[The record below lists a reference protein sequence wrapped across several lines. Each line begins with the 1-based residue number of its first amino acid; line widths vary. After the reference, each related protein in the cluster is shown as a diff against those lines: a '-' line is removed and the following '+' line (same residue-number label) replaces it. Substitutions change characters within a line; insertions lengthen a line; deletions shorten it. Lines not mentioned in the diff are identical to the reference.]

1 MPKVVVTAQVED
13 AVKWEEGLRARG
25 DLFKSLSVTAPVVF
39 AISEGNEV
47 AVYCEPDNLDTY
59 MEGMGASAV
68 ADAMA
73 ADGVKR
79 ETVKT
84 YVLDKEYQ
92 P

>member
-13 AVKWEEGLRARG
+13 TTKWEAGLRSRG
-25 DLFKSLSVTAPVVF
+25 DLLKSMTVTTPVRF

-47 AVYCEPDNLDTY
+47 AVYCEPDNLDTF

-68 ADAMA
+68 AEAMA

-84 YVLDKEYQ
+84 YVLDKEFQ